1 MGFVVFYITHPN
13 EEQAQNIASL
23 LIEKRYVACAN
34 IYPVGSEYHWNG
46 KVEKDAEWVSLCKT
60 SYDNIERV
68 ESLVKSIHVY
78 ETPCITHLKAAA
90 NVEYEKW
97 ILKNVLR

>member
-34 IYPVGSEYHWNG
+34 IYPVGS
-46 KVEKDAEWVSLCKT
+46 
-60 SYDNIERV
+60 
-68 ESLVKSIHVY
+68 
-78 ETPCITHLKAAA
+78 
-90 NVEYEKW
+90 
-97 ILKNVLR
+97 

>member
-13 EEQAQNIASL
+13 EDQAKKIASA

-46 KVEKDAEWVSLCKT
+46 KIEKDAEWVSLCKT
-60 SYDNIERV
+60 IYIQEYYLLIYFFSMPPCTLFTSNSV
-68 ESLVKSIHVY
+68 MNALLSILS
-78 ETPCITHLKAAA
+78 IKL
-90 NVEYEKW
+90 
-97 ILKNVLR
+97 